1 MLRGPFQ
8 ARALSAVTPRGSL
21 IVKMHANDF
30 VDAIARGVSDVA
42 VLDPL
47 LASGEAAI
55 PVSLSKA
62 HLGTLLYIELTP
74 EYAQAS
80 IELIRELGSGEIV
93 TFGYNDDPATFG
105 DLLRR
110 QSRASRGQLLI
121 GALKRNIAKMSTE
134 VRRGIAQ
141 LGEQGHRIDSAERL
155 AALCGVTRGTLFR
168 NFRTAGI
175 VSASGLVTGLTFLR
189 NYDLL
194 IDHNFTMR
202 DVARAVG
209 LSSERAL
216 REGLSRL
223 ANISLNE
230 LRAPMSIEEFNR
242 RIADTLTT
250 PRRRA

>member
-8 ARALSAVTPRGSL
+8 TRTRSAVTPPGAV

-30 VDAIARGVSDVA
+30 VDAVARGVSDVA
-42 VLDPL
+42 VLDPVMVESD
-47 LASGEAAI
+47 ATVAT
-55 PVSLSKA
+55 SLSKA
-62 HLGTLLYIELTP
+62 RLGTVLYIELTP

-105 DLLRR
+105 DILRR
-110 QSRASRGQLLI
+110 QARASRGQLLI
-121 GALKRNIAKMSTE
+121 DALKPNIAKMSAE
-134 VRRGIAQ
+134 LRRGIAQ
-141 LGEQGHRIDSAERL
+141 LGDEGHRIDTADRL

-168 NFRTAGI
+168 NFRSAGI
-175 VSASGLVTGLTFLR
+175 VSASGLVTGLTLLR

-194 IDHNFTMR
+194 IDPAFTMR
-202 DVARAVG
+202 EIARAVG

-230 LRAPMSIEEFNR
+230 LRAPIQIEEFAR
-242 RIADTLTT
+242 RIAGILTA
-250 PRRRA
+250 PRRRP